1 MKIKLPKSAKSK
13 IKIERRK
20 VLEKMGEEGISQKD
34 WDELNKRY
42 QEYSEMLKPTWTFT
56 PDTLLVAVTNI
67 LGIVLVLNFEKF
79 DIVRSK
85 AMNFVLKGRV

>member
-42 QEYSEMLKPTWTFT
+42 QAYSEMLKPTWTVT